1 MACNNFPQICPRTI
15 ISDSVSIVTVDGV
28 DTLLIDIPL
37 ATYMDGFKYGLVIAQ
52 AIPTAA
58 TIDMPVAV
66 SIGGD
71 TTTVYPLTDCSC
83 SQLTACSIRTRT
95 RYPVMVS
102 TTATSGVFKV
112 LGYLRCSPNNDLA
125 SLPILA
131 AATTT
136 TTGGAS

>member
-1 MACNNFPQICPRTI
+1 MACFQQICPRI
-15 ISDSVSIVTVDGV
+15 VISDSVCVVTVDGT

-37 ATYMDGFKYGLVIAQ
+37 ATYMDGYKYGLVIAQ
-52 AIPTAA
+52 SIPTTA
-58 TIDMPVAV
+58 TIDMPVAI

-95 RYPVMVS
+95 KYPVMVS

-112 LGYLRCSPNNDLA
+112 LGNLRCSPNNDLA
-125 SLPILA
+125 SLPILT
-131 AATTT
+131 ATTV
-136 TTGGAS
+136 TGGANNG

>member
-1 MACNNFPQICPRTI
+1 MACNNFPRICPRTI

-28 DTLLIDIPL
+28 DTVVVDIPL
-37 ATYMDGFKYGLVIAQ
+37 ATYMDGWRYGLIITQNIPAQ
-52 AIPTAA
+52 ASISA
-58 TIDMPVAV
+58 PVAI

-83 SQLTACSIRTRT
+83 SQLTSCSIRTRT
-95 RYPVMVS
+95 KYPVMVS

-136 TTGGAS
+136 TGGAS

>member
-1 MACNNFPQICPRTI
+1 MSCFQQICPRI
-15 ISDSVSIVTVDGV
+15 VISDSVTVVTVDGT
-28 DTLLIDIPL
+28 DTLLIDIDL
-37 ATYMDGFKYGLVIAQ
+37 ATYMDGYKYGLVIAQ
-52 AIPTAA
+52 SIPATA
-58 TIDMPVAV
+58 TIDMPVAI

-95 RYPVMVS
+95 KYPVMVS

-125 SLPILA
+125 SLPILTT
-131 AATTT
+131 ATV
-136 TTGGAS
+136 TGGANNE

>member
-15 ISDSVSIVTVDGV
+15 ISDSVSVVTVDGV

-37 ATYMDGFKYGLVIAQ
+37 ATYMDGWHYNLIVAQ
-52 AIPTAA
+52 NIPNST
-58 TIDMPVAV
+58 TISTPVAI

-83 SQLTACSIRTRT
+83 NQLTACSIRTRT

-102 TTATSGVFKV
+102 TNATSGVFKV

-136 TTGGAS
+136 TGGAN

>member
-1 MACNNFPQICPRTI
+1 MSCFQQICPRI
-15 ISDSVSIVTVDGV
+15 VISDSVTVVTVDGT

-37 ATYMDGFKYGLVIAQ
+37 ATYMDGYKYGLVIAQ
-52 AIPTAA
+52 SIPTTA
-58 TIDMPVAV
+58 TIDMPVAI

-95 RYPVMVS
+95 KYPVMVS

-125 SLPILA
+125 SLPILTT
-131 AATTT
+131 ATV
-136 TTGGAS
+136 TGGANNE